1 MVMKMVPNPEDDGP
15 GCTQVMVS
23 SQPSAMQV
31 YKQVHIVVMYG
42 AMQVFQIAV
51 TSTYGVTGVK
61 ENLLALY
68 NKAGVK
74 GNKVTFLITDNLI
87 INERFLVFI
96 NDFLSTGF
104 ITDLCSPVGQ
114 DLPLY
119 LSRATS
125 THAAVKGVS
134 GSVPQ

>member
-1 MVMKMVPNPEDDGP
+1 
-15 GCTQVMVS
+15 MVS
-23 SQPSAMQV
+23 SQPSAMQI
-31 YKQVHIVVMYG
+31 YKQVHSVVMCG
-42 AMQVFQIAV
+42 AVQVFQIAV
-51 TSTYGVTGVK
+51 TSTYGVTEFK

-74 GNKVTFLITDNLI
+74 GNQVTFLITDNQI
-87 INERFLVFI
+87 INERFLVYI

-104 ITDLCSPVGQ
+104 ITDLCTPVNQG
-114 DLPLY
+114 LPLY

-125 THAAVKGVS
+125 AHAAVKGVS